1 MTKELQITVENRT
14 YSVMVSDQVEALLAA
29 KAAGRAVLGLW
40 DSRHPERAPFGVPY
54 LIDCQEEITE
64 EYLERIVRRQMGMP
78 WKITETKRLLLRE
91 FAPEDW
97 DELQEMVGENQT
109 EDRNG
114 LQEAMKKAEEEAE
127 RGREGIKMNH
137 WDTCPEAF
145 SNYPSFLAY
154 LEHQYPFYEY
164 GIWAVIQQGSGRLIG
179 AAGIWDMEIPA
190 AAEIGYWIRPSFQ
203 RRGYG
208 QEAVQAI
215 LQYVEE
221 ALADSIHS
229 IYAKIR
235 KGNLP
240 SRKLVQRLGFRQL
253 TEEKAADGAC
263 GVTDCSEGTG
273 STLLQYRFDWSSL
286 PHPDNRE

>member
-1 MTKELQITVENRT
+1 MMTKELQVTVENRT
-14 YSVMVSDQVEALLAA
+14 YSVVVSDQVETLLAA
-29 KAAGRAVLGLW
+29 KAAGRGVLGLW
-40 DSRHPERAPFGVPY
+40 DSFHPERAPFGVPY

-64 EYLERIVRRQMGMP
+64 EYLERIVRRQMGLP
-78 WKITETKRLLLRE
+78 WRITETKRLILRE

-97 DELQEMVGENQT
+97 DDLQEM
-109 EDRNG
+109 
-114 LQEAMKKAEEEAE
+114 AEESQ
-127 RGREGIKMNH
+127 
-137 WDTCPEAF
+137 PEVF
-145 SNYPSFLAY
+145 SDHLSFLAY

-164 GIWAVIQQGSGRLIG
+164 GIWAIIQQDSGRLIG

-190 AAEIGYWIRPSFQ
+190 AAEIGYWIHPSFR

-221 ALADSIHS
+221 TLADSIHS

-253 TEEKAADGAC
+253 TEEKDGSC

-286 PHPDNRE
+286 PHPDSRE